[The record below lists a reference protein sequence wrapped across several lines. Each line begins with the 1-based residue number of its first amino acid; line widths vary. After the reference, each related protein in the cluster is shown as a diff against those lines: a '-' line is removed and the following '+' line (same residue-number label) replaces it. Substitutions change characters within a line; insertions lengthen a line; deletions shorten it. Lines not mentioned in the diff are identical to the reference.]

1 MSNKTPV
8 FYLIGNV
15 WRVLTAFL
23 KVIMQKGRIY

>member
-15 WRVLTAFL
+15 WLVLTAFL
-23 KVIMQKGRIY
+23 KVIMKKCRIY